1 MQFRTEVKPL
11 SKQGLIDHSQRV
23 LMIGSC
29 FTENIGNR
37 LTSRLFNVTVN
48 PFGPLY
54 NPMSIARGISR
65 LESREL
71 YTPADIFSADGMWHS
86 YDFHSRFSSAIQSH
100 ALEMMNRSI
109 EEHETPQVLIITLG
123 SDATFI
129 NKDSGEVV
137 ANCHKQPQS
146 LFDLRHES
154 VATMRDTLV
163 ECIERM
169 RKVSPSLQVIFT
181 VSPVRHLSYGAATN
195 SRAKGRLIEAAMSIA
210 DSDPSVSYFP
220 AYEIMMDDL
229 RDYRFYAP
237 DMIHPSE
244 VAVDYIYQ
252 IFCDSY
258 FTPATQKLADEC
270 ETLTRRL
277 RHRPMGDNVM
287 NYQKFMDTTF
297 HLAKS
302 MMKKHPQLISSIKKL
317 INNHAL

>member
-11 SKQGLIDHSQRV
+11 SRQGLIDHSKRV

-65 LESREL
+65 LESKEL

-86 YDFHSRFSSAIQSH
+86 YDFHSRFSSAIQGR

-109 EEHETPQVLIITLG
+109 EEYATPQVLIITLG

-129 NKDSGEVV
+129 NKSSGNVV

-154 VATMRDTLV
+154 VTTMRDTLV

-169 RKVSPSLQVIFT
+169 RQASPALQVIFT

-195 SRAKGRLIEAAMSIA
+195 SRAKGRLIETAMSIA
-210 DSDPSVSYFP
+210 DTDPSVSYFP

-229 RDYRFYAP
+229 RDYRFYAS

-252 IFCDSY
+252 IFSESY

-270 ETLTRRL
+270 EALTRRL
-277 RHRPMGDNVM
+277 RHRPMSDNVA
-287 NYQKFMDTTF
+287 NYQKFMDSTLQ
-297 HLAKS
+297 LAKS
-302 MMKKHPQLISSIKKL
+302 MMKKHPQLIPSIEKL
-317 INNHAL
+317 IHNHAI